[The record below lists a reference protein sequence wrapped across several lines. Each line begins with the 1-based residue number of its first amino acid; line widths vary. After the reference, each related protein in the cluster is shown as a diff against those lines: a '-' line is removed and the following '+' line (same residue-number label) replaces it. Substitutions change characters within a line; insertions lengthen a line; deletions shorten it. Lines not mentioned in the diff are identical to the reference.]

1 MQRELE
7 SLIISLRGHRVILD
21 MDLVVIYGVTPKRLN
36 EQVMRNKGRFPDDF
50 MFQLDDQ
57 EVSDLWSQIATT
69 KWARTTDWIND
80 DGNYAKS
87 FTFSCLAAN
96 VLNSS
101 IAIESSILIV
111 RAFMRLREMLLEH
124 SDLKKRLQEIE
135 TRLAKGFAAHEQELQ
150 EVRFLIA
157 QLEQPLDIKK
167 KRIGFWFHDSI
178 SLDELEEWGLSVR

>member
-1 MQRELE
+1 
-7 SLIISLRGHRVILD
+7 
-21 MDLVVIYGVTPKRLN
+21 
-36 EQVMRNKGRFPDDF
+36 
-50 MFQLDDQ
+50 
-57 EVSDLWSQIATT
+57 
-69 KWARTTDWIND
+69 
-80 DGNYAKS
+80 
-87 FTFSCLAAN
+87 LAAN

-167 KRIGFWFHDSI
+167 KRIGF
-178 SLDELEEWGLSVR
+178 

>member
-69 KWARTTDWIND
+69 K
-80 DGNYAKS
+80 
-87 FTFSCLAAN
+87 
-96 VLNSS
+96 
-101 IAIESSILIV
+101 
-111 RAFMRLREMLLEH
+111 
-124 SDLKKRLQEIE
+124 
-135 TRLAKGFAAHEQELQ
+135 
-150 EVRFLIA
+150 
-157 QLEQPLDIKK
+157 
-167 KRIGFWFHDSI
+167 
-178 SLDELEEWGLSVR
+178 